1 MTNTEEVQM
10 WYFVFRST
18 MAGEFLKA
26 VYPLSHN
33 YDRIH
38 MEWMGDGNH
47 VIRVGA
53 WQGFGPLPA
62 FRQTRRARN

>member
-1 MTNTEEVQM
+1 MQTEELQM

-18 MAGEFLKA
+18 MAGEFLRA
-26 VYPLSHN
+26 MYPISHD

-38 MEWMGDGNH
+38 MEWMGDFKH

-53 WQGFGPLPA
+53 WSGAGPLPT
-62 FRQTRRARN
+62 FGQTRKVER